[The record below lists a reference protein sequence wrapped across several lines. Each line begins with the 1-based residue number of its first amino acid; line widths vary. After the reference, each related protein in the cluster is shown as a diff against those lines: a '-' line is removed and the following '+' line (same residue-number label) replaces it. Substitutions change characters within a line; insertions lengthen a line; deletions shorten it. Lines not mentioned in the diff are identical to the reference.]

1 MTSQHTART
10 AIHPHY
16 ETARMKARERARA
29 DIRHYLAQ
37 CDRARARS
45 AMGRILPALT
55 ATAPV

>member
-1 MTSQHTART
+1 MTSQHSART

-29 DIRHYLAQ
+29 DIRHYLNQ

-45 AMGRILPALT
+45 ATGRILPDMT
-55 ATAPV
+55 ACAPV